1 VNPAPDALA
10 APTPNA
16 LAAAP
21 TSDALAALRDIHLP
35 ASVPLWPPAPA
46 WWIVAA
52 LALAAA
58 FGLAWW
64 LRARWRS
71 PRRAA
76 RQELDA
82 LARAYAEGRDV
93 AGLAQDLSALLRRVA
108 LARHPREEVAA
119 LHGARWLEFL
129 EANARGGFPRD
140 VAEALEAA
148 LYRQAQPG
156 ASGAHEREQVER
168 WLGAVRRWI
177 GAAA

>member
-1 VNPAPDALA
+1 VNPAPNALAAQAPNALA
-10 APTPNA
+10 APTP
-16 LAAAP
+16 
-21 TSDALAALRDIHLP
+21 DALAALRDIHLP
-35 ASVPLWPPAPA
+35 APVPFWPPAPG
-46 WWIVAA
+46 WW
-52 LALAAA
+52 ALAAVVLLA
-58 FGLAWW
+58 GIGLVPW
-64 LRARWRS
+64 LRARRRS

-82 LARAYAEGRDV
+82 LARAFAEGRDV
-93 AGLAQDLSALLRRVA
+93 ASLAQDRSALLRRVA

-129 EANARGGFPRD
+129 EASARGGFPRD
-140 VAEALEAA
+140 VAEGLEAA

-156 ASGAHEREQVER
+156 ASDAREREQAAR